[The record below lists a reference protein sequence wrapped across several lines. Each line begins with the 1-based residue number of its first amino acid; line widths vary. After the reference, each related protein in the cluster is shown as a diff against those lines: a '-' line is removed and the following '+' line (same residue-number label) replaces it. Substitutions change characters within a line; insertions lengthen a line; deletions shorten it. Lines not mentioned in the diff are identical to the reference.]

1 MIEWKTCL
9 KIGVTAFL
17 LFVAIHYWEPFA
29 TLAGALIGASLP
41 LVVGCAIAYVVN
53 ILMAWVEKQV
63 FSRFSGR
70 VMTKLRRP
78 LSLLSSFILIVG
90 IVALIIRLVVP
101 ELKACA
107 DLLIAQLPLMAESAI
122 DWLETSGLIEESGLT
137 TISDADWEA
146 AFQQVGT
153 VVSSGVGSMMG
164 TAIEAVTSVFTGAA
178 TVVIALIFSVYLLA
192 SKERL
197 LGQVDSVL
205 KRYLGQKVYDAM
217 HYVLGVADGCFHRF
231 IVGQCAEAVIL
242 GVLCTLGMAILG
254 IPYAAMTGAVIAL
267 TALIPVAGA
276 YIGAAIGVL
285 MIITVSPIKAILFV
299 VFIIV
304 LQQIEGNFI
313 YPKVV
318 GSSLGLPAI
327 WVLAAVIIGGGVMG
341 IGGML
346 IGVPIAAT
354 LYRLLREDVRG
365 RTGEFASGTVA

>member
-1 MIEWKTCL
+1 ML
-9 KIGVTAFL
+9 
-17 LFVAIHYWEPFA
+17 
-29 TLAGALIGASLP
+29 
-41 LVVGCAIAYVVN
+41 
-53 ILMAWVEKQV
+53 
-63 FSRFSGR
+63 
-70 VMTKLRRP
+70 
-78 LSLLSSFILIVG
+78 
-90 IVALIIRLVVP
+90 
-101 ELKACA
+101 
-107 DLLIAQLPLMAESAI
+107 
-122 DWLETSGLIEESGLT
+122 
-137 TISDADWEA
+137 
-146 AFQQVGT
+146 
-153 VVSSGVGSMMG
+153 
-164 TAIEAVTSVFTGAA
+164 
-178 TVVIALIFSVYLLA
+178 
-192 SKERL
+192 
-197 LGQVDSVL
+197 
-205 KRYLGQKVYDAM
+205 
-217 HYVLGVADGCFHRF
+217 HRF

-365 RTGEFASGTVA
+365 RTGKFASRDDRLTN